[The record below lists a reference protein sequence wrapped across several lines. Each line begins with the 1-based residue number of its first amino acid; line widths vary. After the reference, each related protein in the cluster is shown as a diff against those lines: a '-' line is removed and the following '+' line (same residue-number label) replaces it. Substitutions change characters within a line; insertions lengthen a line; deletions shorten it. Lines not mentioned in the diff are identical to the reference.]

1 MPRRMA
7 VTTLLLLAVALPAYA
22 QRMPVTT
29 FTRVHGLSHEY
40 VFDLLSDSRGF
51 TWLATQDG
59 VSRYDGARFTTYHRG
74 DGVPDRAIN
83 AVLET
88 RDKTIWVATNG
99 GGVARFEPQGVVAED
114 GSRKLFTT
122 FRVGPTRRTNRVNRL
137 AEDDSGTLWA
147 GTDGGLFRMGSRDAG
162 FSPVPLSP
170 LGLPDDLY
178 VSDIAPGAGGELWMG
193 TTRGLLRRMADGR
206 GTLYVAT
213 GNRARPFVRHVR
225 RDDAQGLIWALT
237 SRGAFVLAQPPVGTM
252 LTAPTDTPRGCGVGP
267 DRRIGLP
274 TTPGDGCLVGVPEGL
289 ANDAPYA
296 IVLDPAGRVI
306 LGHSAGGL
314 TEIADRRASILEA
327 ANEEFDVTSLSFDVG
342 GNLWI
347 GTQGGAKRVQ
357 KGGFVSF
364 STYDGLSTHQ
374 VRRVQT
380 DRDGRVLITT
390 SDHTIHWFEG
400 NELRRVKFPLGPDV
414 LRPSWVGA
422 SDYLAPT
429 GEWWVPT
436 AQGLYRFASAE
447 LHRLGEAKPL
457 AVYTTR
463 DGLATDEP
471 SQLRMDSRGDLWV
484 GHVSTGGPAVSRLR
498 AGGTRFETLTIDG
511 VPPISTVVSFA
522 EDRSGQMWMSMRDG
536 GIARYRD
543 GRIQGVP
550 GMPWM
555 PGTGLFLDS
564 RGRLWMCNVDGILR
578 IENPEADVVGV
589 RRYGPED
596 GLDRHALALVEDFS
610 GRLFLGTLN
619 GVVLFDPD
627 RRTVRQYT
635 PADGL
640 PASNVQTAV
649 RDARGDLWFGTS
661 RGVARLRPSEL
672 SLAPP
677 GPARVSN
684 VLVGDHRVLVSE
696 FGDMEVAGLE
706 VGPDQNRLHIDFFAL
721 GGGTLPARYQYRL
734 SADQPWSAASESRS
748 VELAAL
754 SPANYR
760 FEVRSVDP
768 ATGAVVPGVAVVAFR
783 VLPPFWMRWWFM
795 LLVAAAVAAAAYAVH
810 RYRLAGAV
818 RLERI
823 RARIATD
830 LHDDIGSSLSQI
842 AILSEV
848 SRQRIRNDPASAH
861 EPLGLIAETSRELVD
876 KMSDIVWAVNPR
888 RDSLSD
894 LVYRMRRFTD
904 DTFSAADIQ
913 YRFTAPDLV
922 QHLKLGPD
930 VRRELLLILKES
942 VTNIAKHAKATEA
955 SVEIAV
961 DGSRLSLTIRDN
973 GRGFDTEAS
982 FDGNGVYSMRN
993 RVQALGG
1000 RLDIA
1005 SKPGLGTTVSLEL
1018 VNS

>member
-1 MPRRMA
+1 MA
-7 VTTLLLLAVALPAYA
+7 VMTLLLLAVAWPAVA
-22 QRMPVTT
+22 QRLPVTT

-40 VFDLLSDSRGF
+40 IFGLLSDSRGF

-59 VSRYDGARFTTYHRG
+59 VSRYDGARFNTYGRA

-83 AVLET
+83 AVIET
-88 RDKTIWVATNG
+88 RDRTVWIATNG
-99 GGVARFEPQGVVAED
+99 GGVARFEPHGVTAED
-114 GSRKLFTT
+114 GTRRLFTA
-122 FRVGPTRRTNRVNRL
+122 FRVGQTRRTNRVNKL
-137 AEDDSGTLWA
+137 AEDDAGTLWA
-147 GTDGGLFRMGSRDAG
+147 ATDGGLFRMGLHDIA
-162 FSPVPLSP
+162 FVPVPMSSV
-170 LGLPDDLY
+170 GLPDDLY
-178 VSDIAPGAGGELWMG
+178 VSDVAPGGGDELWLA
-193 TTRGLLRRMADGR
+193 TTHGLVRRLADGR

-213 GNRARPFVRHVR
+213 GVANLPFVRQVVIDASR
-225 RDDAQGLIWALT
+225 RLVWGVTRNGIYAL
-237 SRGAFVLAQPPVGTM
+237 ALPPVGTT
-252 LTAPTDTPRGCGVGP
+252 LAASRHVPRPCGL
-267 DRRIGLP
+267 DASRRIALP
-274 TTPGDGCLVGVPEGL
+274 RVPGDGCLVGVAEGL
-289 ANDAPYA
+289 ANGSPLAM
-296 IVLDPAGRVI
+296 IVGSDGRAFV
-306 LGHSAGGL
+306 GHSAGGL
-314 TEIADRRASILEA
+314 TEIADARATVVEPA
-327 ANEEFDVTSLSFDVG
+327 DEEFDISSLSFDVQ

-357 KGGFVSF
+357 KGGFISF
-364 STYDGLSTHQ
+364 STYDGLNMHY
-374 VRRVQT
+374 VRRVQLN
-380 DRDGRVLITT
+380 GRGEVLI
-390 SDHTIHWFEG
+390 SSHDHTLHWFESG
-400 NELRRVKFPLGPDV
+400 AIHRVRFPLAPDV
-414 LRPSWVGA
+414 IRPSWGGS
-422 SDYLAPT
+422 SDYRAPN

-436 AQGLYRFASAE
+436 AQGLYRFAGVDDLRDLASA
-447 LHRLGEAKPL
+447 RPL

-463 DGLATDEP
+463 DGLATNEI

-484 GHVSTGGPAVSRLR
+484 GHTSTGGPAVSRLR
-498 AGGTRFETLTIDG
+498 AGATRFETLVIDG
-511 VPPISTVVSFA
+511 VTAISTLVSFA
-522 EDRSGQMWMSMRDG
+522 EDRHGQMWLSMRDG
-536 GIARYRD
+536 GIARFRD
-543 GRIQGVP
+543 GRIQAVP

-555 PGTGLFLDS
+555 PATGLFVDS
-564 RGRLWMCNVDGILR
+564 RGRLWMCNIDGVLS
-578 IENPEADVVGV
+578 IENPGDDVVRI
-589 RRYGPED
+589 RRFGPQD
-596 GLDRHALALVEDFS
+596 GLDRHAISLVEDLH
-610 GRLFLGTLN
+610 GRMFLGTLN
-619 GVVLFDPD
+619 GVVLFDPE
-627 RRTVRQYT
+627 RGTVRHYT

-640 PASNVQTAV
+640 PASNVMTSV
-649 RDARGDLWFGTS
+649 RDVNGDLWFGTS

-672 SLAPP
+672 SLVPP
-677 GPARVSN
+677 GPPRVSA
-684 VLVGDHRVLVSE
+684 VVAGSRQVVVSE
-696 FGDMEVAGLE
+696 FGDTEVSGLE
-706 VGPDQNRLHIDFFAL
+706 VAPGQNRLHIDFFAL

-734 SADQPWSAASESRS
+734 SADQPWSTASESRS

-754 SPANYR
+754 APSHYR

-783 VLPPFWMRWWFM
+783 VLPPVWMRWWFLV
-795 LLVAAAVAAAAYAVH
+795 LLGAALAGAGYAIH
-810 RYRLAGAV
+810 RYRLSGAL

-848 SRQRIRNDPASAH
+848 SRQRIRNDPGTAH

-894 LVYRMRRFTD
+894 LVYRMRRFAD
-904 DTFSAADIQ
+904 DTFGATDIQ
-913 YRFTAPDLV
+913 YRFTAPDSV
-922 QHLKLGPD
+922 QHLRLGPD

-961 DGSRLSLTIRDN
+961 DGPRLSLTIRDN

-1000 RLDIA
+1000 KLDIH